1 MFIAIVI
8 YIFYFSWLGNRLF
21 AGTIEGVENF
31 GTLWDS
37 FFYMFVLMTT
47 ANYPDVMLPS
57 YNQNRL
63 CVFFFTTYLIIGLY
77 ILMSLLLTIFYAN
90 YQERTDASI
99 DKHQKTRNI
108 YLLQQFRKYDE
119 NNSGSL
125 EKEQVLEYTKEIHSI
140 INYEDE
146 KTSSMVMTDMQ
157 FEQLF
162 KVLDKTSSN
171 RESNGDKP
179 KNGLN
184 PPEIP
189 DLVLAYESWL
199 YERKSVE

>member
-1 MFIAIVI
+1 MIVLLNMRSLRQFGKRYLQVIRASTPMFIAIVI

-90 YQERTDASI
+90 Y
-99 DKHQKTRNI
+99 
-108 YLLQQFRKYDE
+108 
-119 NNSGSL
+119 
-125 EKEQVLEYTKEIHSI
+125 
-140 INYEDE
+140 
-146 KTSSMVMTDMQ
+146 
-157 FEQLF
+157 
-162 KVLDKTSSN
+162 
-171 RESNGDKP
+171 
-179 KNGLN
+179 
-184 PPEIP
+184 
-189 DLVLAYESWL
+189 
-199 YERKSVE
+199 